1 MFKKISIPLLLF
13 FVSACV
19 FNSTEIGRTKEK
31 FSDFFLCFP
40 ETDIAFNRLSFEEQ
54 VLIRKKIAD
63 EKRNRKFNCSEFQ
76 NFKGVR
82 ENIDK
87 LNEQNLSRLHV
98 ENLISVIVNL
108 DKRVILRCIS
118 TVI

>member
-40 ETDIAFNRLSFEEQ
+40 ETDIAFNRLSLEEQ

-63 EKRNRKFNCSEFQ
+63 EKRNRKFTN
-76 NFKGVR
+76 
-82 ENIDK
+82 
-87 LNEQNLSRLHV
+87 
-98 ENLISVIVNL
+98 
-108 DKRVILRCIS
+108 RVIWESLLARTIFHFN
-118 TVI
+118 

>member
-54 VLIRKKIAD
+54 VLIRKKSVGNPLCGGCIA
-63 EKRNRKFNCSEFQ
+63 
-76 NFKGVR
+76 VVVA
-82 ENIDK
+82 IK
-87 LNEQNLSRLHV
+87 LNSIFLNY
-98 ENLISVIVNL
+98 
-108 DKRVILRCIS
+108 
-118 TVI
+118 

>member
-87 LNEQNLSRLHV
+87 LNEQNLKDRSAPYRKP
-98 ENLISVIVNL
+98 NISNCEP
-108 DKRVILRCIS
+108 R
-118 TVI
+118 